1 MKSLDTNI
9 IIRFLVNDDYKQGEL
24 VKKLLLK
31 AEKNNEVF
39 FVSSAVVLEIIYV
52 LDSVYGYSREEII
65 AAFESMLLMPVL
77 LFENSEVI
85 QKFLV
90 SAANTGIELEDLLIG
105 ITAKEAGCE
114 KTITFDKKA
123 AKSDLFELLN

>member
-31 AEKNNEVF
+31 AEKNSEVF

-52 LDSVYGYSREEII
+52 LDSVYGYSSEEIA

-85 QKFLV
+85 QKLLV
-90 SAANTGIELEDLLIG
+90 SAYNTGIELEDLLIG
-105 ITAKEAGCE
+105 ITAQEAGCE

-123 AKSDLFELLN
+123 AKSDLFELLR

>member
-9 IIRFLVNDDYKQGEL
+9 IIRFLVNDDLKQGEL

-39 FVSSAVVLEIIYV
+39 FISIAVVLEILYV
-52 LDSVYGYSREEII
+52 LDSVYRYSREEVI
-65 AAFESMLLMPVL
+65 AAFEAMLLMPVL
-77 LFENSEVI
+77 LFDNTEVI
-85 QKFLV
+85 QKFIAL
-90 SAANTGIELEDLLIG
+90 AGKTGIELEDLLIG
-105 ITAKEAGCE
+105 VIAKEAGCE

-123 AKSDLFELLN
+123 TKSNLFELLN

>member
-31 AEKNNEVF
+31 AEKNSEVF

-52 LDSVYGYSREEII
+52 LDSVYGYSREEIA

-85 QKFLV
+85 QKLLV
-90 SAANTGIELEDLLIG
+90 SAYNTGIELEDLLIG
-105 ITAKEAGCE
+105 ITAQEAGCE

-123 AKSDLFELLN
+123 AKSDLFELLR

>member
-9 IIRFLVNDDYKQGEL
+9 IIRFLVNDDLKQGEL

-39 FVSSAVVLEIIYV
+39 FISIVVVLEIIYV

-65 AAFESMLLMPVL
+65 FALEAMLSMSVL
-77 LFENSEVI
+77 FFENVEVV
-85 QKFLV
+85 QKLII
-90 SAANTGIELEDLLIG
+90 SAGKTGIELEDLLIG
-105 ITAKEAGCE
+105 VIAKEAGCE

-123 AKSDLFELLN
+123 AKSSFFELLS